1 MTDCTIRAF
10 DGCTC
15 KEGECHSKAV
25 QLGRFEKPR
34 PSPHNTTGW
43 QYGIVFIFAAL
54 SISYAATIG
63 YEQQKRMDIIAQ
75 EQVR

>member
-1 MTDCTIRAF
+1 MQRCDFR
-10 DGCTC
+10 DLR
-15 KEGECHSKAV
+15 ECSCVPNECRV
-25 QLGRFEKPR
+25 QGVYVKPR

-43 QYGIVFIFAAL
+43 QCGIVFIFAAL

-75 EQVR
+75 EQGR